1 LLRVL
6 VAAAWLP
13 ALAVAVT
20 LTSLTT
26 ARAPLSP
33 LPAPVPFTEGSA
45 PVAAAGAMAGRV
57 SLPPICAMPDA
68 LSALQPSPAVVPAFD
83 AAPMR
88 FRIVVTRR
96 RAPHTP
102 VWVRDD
108 DGDDIEE
115 GVDAANDGEVKQ
127 IGGGRGRDSDSDG
140 DEEVEVD
147 WRRHLLM
154 SLE

>member
-1 LLRVL
+1 
-6 VAAAWLP
+6 VAAAWLS

-26 ARAPLSP
+26 ARAPLPP
-33 LPAPVPFTEGSA
+33 LPAPLPFTEGSA
-45 PVAAAGAMAGRV
+45 PVAAAVAMAGRD

-68 LSALQPSPAVVPAFD
+68 LSALQPLPAVVPVFD

-88 FRIVVTRR
+88 FKITVTRR
-96 RAPHTP
+96 RAPNTP

-108 DGDDIEE
+108 DGDDIEGEDDDAADDGEEMQMGSDIDGDGGE
-115 GVDAANDGEVKQ
+115 GV
-127 IGGGRGRDSDSDG
+127 
-140 DEEVEVD
+140 VE

>member
-1 LLRVL
+1 
-6 VAAAWLP
+6 
-13 ALAVAVT
+13 
-20 LTSLTT
+20 
-26 ARAPLSP
+26 
-33 LPAPVPFTEGSA
+33 
-45 PVAAAGAMAGRV
+45 
-57 SLPPICAMPDA
+57 MPDA

-88 FRIVVTRR
+88 FKIVVTRR

-108 DGDDIEE
+108 DGDDIEGE
-115 GVDAANDGEVKQ
+115 DDDDEAEDGEEQ
-127 IGGGRGRDSDSDG
+127 HIGRKWGRASDG
-140 DEEVEVD
+140 GEEEVD